1 MIVGNVLA
9 TKAIFD
15 NLRNWC
21 NFIESR
27 AIRSFEFRKIELSSR
42 RDFSNDFFQPHSNWT
57 RCFFVGQANVSEA
70 DHPLLCEGTRR
81 QRGDLAVMLLVHYK
95 DDPDKLAKIMEKLL
109 DREVRRVIDN
119 GINIY
124 GYSSGHLTWP

>member
-1 MIVGNVLA
+1 
-9 TKAIFD
+9 
-15 NLRNWC
+15 
-21 NFIESR
+21 
-27 AIRSFEFRKIELSSR
+27 
-42 RDFSNDFFQPHSNWT
+42 
-57 RCFFVGQANVSEA
+57 
-70 DHPLLCEGTRR
+70 
-81 QRGDLAVMLLVHYK
+81 MLLVHYK